1 MKVIGVI
8 IEANPFHNG
17 HQYLIDKI
25 KEENPNALLVAVC
38 SGYFSMRGE
47 ISVLPKYEKTQ
58 ILLSAGFDLVIDL
71 PLLCSLNSSQKFA
84 ENSLYLLK
92 QAKITD
98 LYFGLEQG
106 SVDELNRIINLEN
119 HPNYKNILS
128 KNLNSEYSYKKAISK
143 TILDLSNDQVIYNLS
158 LLPNI
163 TLALDY
169 LRIIKNFYPNVTPHS
184 IVRIGEDDNSIT
196 LNTIPSGTGL
206 REALNK
212 NIDVDVFITYDSRN
226 FINLNTSY
234 QNISTLLNALLLK
247 DSSYYKNFHL
257 INEGI
262 ENYILNNIN
271 INNTFEQNI
280 NLLAN
285 KKYTKSRIR
294 RSILSMILELPKYID
309 EDIPFRVLGFSK
321 NGEKHLKCL
330 NDIKIYSNIKNI
342 NSKYYELELSASKLY
357 NIITNKNT
365 IINEYKFPI
374 KEKNHE

>member
-25 KEENPNALLVAVC
+25 KEENPNSLLIAVC

-58 ILLSAGFDLVIDL
+58 VLLSAGFDLVIDL
-71 PLLCSLNSSQKFA
+71 PIFCSLNSSQKFA
-84 ENSLYLLK
+84 ENSLYLLN

-98 LYFGLEQG
+98 LYFGLEYG
-106 SVDELNRIINLEN
+106 SIDELSRIIVLEN
-119 HPNYKNILS
+119 HPDYIKQLN
-128 KNLNSEYSYKKAISK
+128 KNLDSEYSYKKAFSK
-143 TILDLSNDQVIYNLS
+143 TILDLSNDQVLYELS

-169 LRIIKNFYPNVTPHS
+169 LRIIKKYYPSITPHS
-184 IVRIGEDDNSIT
+184 IVRVGENDNSVD

-206 REALNK
+206 REALSK
-212 NIDVDVFITYDSRN
+212 NINIDNFITYDSNN
-226 FINLNTSY
+226 FININISY
-234 QNISTLLNALLLK
+234 QNLSVLFNGLLLK

-280 NLLAN
+280 DLLAN

-294 RSILSMILELPKYID
+294 RSILSMIIELPKKIN
-309 EDIPFRVLGFSK
+309 EDVPFRVLGFSK
-321 NGEKHLKCL
+321 YGEKYLKHLD
-330 NDIKIYSNIKNI
+330 NIKIYSNIKNI

-357 NIITNKNT
+357 NIITNKNA
-365 IINEYKFPI
+365 IISEYKFPI